1 MCCPQY
7 SCFRLNT
14 VYLYY
19 YEGYSGKEIG
29 ALLKNPH
36 FLWKKVPRCDML
48 LLHRGKRLKIP
59 WYRGIIQGMDVC
71 PFGNRAYLGI

>member
-59 WYRGIIQGMDVC
+59 W
-71 PFGNRAYLGI
+71 